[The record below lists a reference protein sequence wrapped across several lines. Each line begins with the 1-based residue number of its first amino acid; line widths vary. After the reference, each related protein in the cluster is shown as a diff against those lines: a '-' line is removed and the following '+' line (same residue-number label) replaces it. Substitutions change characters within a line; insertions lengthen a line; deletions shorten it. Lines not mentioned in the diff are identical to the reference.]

1 MPVRWGALT
10 NRRVGLESTVEFRA
24 RYSETDQMGF
34 VYHANYLV
42 WCEIGR
48 TDLLRQLGATYA
60 EMERQGAFLA
70 VSDARV
76 SFRAAAQYDDLIRV
90 RTTLERMRSRSVTF
104 SYVVENAATSAVLAK
119 AQTELICL
127 KRDRTPRK
135 LPAEI
140 RELLGRVKGESS
152 QEGTIG
158 ALSGV

>member
-1 MPVRWGALT
+1 
-10 NRRVGLESTVEFRA
+10 
-24 RYSETDQMGF
+24 MGV

-76 SFRAAAQYDDLIRV
+76 SFRAAAHYDDLIRV
-90 RTTLERMRSRSVTF
+90 RTTLERLRSRSVTF
-104 SYVVENAATSAVLAK
+104 SYVVENAETSAVLAK
-119 AQTELICL
+119 AQTDLICL
-127 KRDRTPRK
+127 NRDRTPRK
-135 LPAEI
+135 LPGEI
-140 RELLGRVKGESS
+140 RKLLGRVTGDFS
-152 QEGTIG
+152 QEGTIS